1 MRKLLFANLR
11 WKLISLAIAIL
22 LWFVIAHEPELATS
36 LSAPIQYQNLPAD
49 LDISSDLPGHVLL
62 EVRGP
67 SSQLR
72 PANLSRVAVVLDMS
86 RVHGPGEVTFDISGH
101 DTNLPMGVAFYRSVP
116 SQIRIKF
123 EHLESREVPVIPR
136 YSNPPPAGY
145 QVTETSID
153 PPAVSIIGPES
164 RVEAQNAVHTDPIDL
179 SSVVDRATL
188 HVHIYVGDP
197 QLRLE
202 GPTSVTYNVVLGKIV
217 TQKQKGKRR

>member
-1 MRKLLFANLR
+1 MRKLLFANAR
-11 WKLISLAIAIL
+11 WKLLSLAIAIL

-49 LDISSDLPGHVLL
+49 LDISSNLPDHVLL

-86 RVHGPGEVTFDISGH
+86 RVHGPGEMTFDISDQ
-101 DTNLPMGVAFYRSVP
+101 DTKLPMGVNFYRSVP

-145 QVTETSID
+145 QIVETDID
-153 PPAVSIIGPES
+153 PPTVSLIGPES
-164 RVEAQNAVHTDPIDL
+164 RVEAEKSVHTDPIDL
-179 SSVVDRATL
+179 SNVTDQATL
-188 HVHIYVGDP
+188 RVHIYVGDP

-202 GPTSVTYNVVLGKIV
+202 GPTSVTYKVVLGKI
-217 TQKQKGKRR
+217 TEKKKGKRR